1 MDTIVG
7 LPLHPLIVHLVV
19 VIVPVTA
26 LVGVAVSVWPRA
38 RTYLGWFPPLLALV
52 ALIAVP
58 IASSAGEALEEKVPG
73 TSAIERHAELGDI
86 VILGVGPLFGL
97 MALQWLLDQSVVY
110 RRIPLSD
117 DALVWVRRGTGAAV
131 IVAAIASI
139 WLVVLAGDTGARAVW
154 G

>member
-1 MDTIVG
+1 MDTIAG
-7 LPLHPLIVHLVV
+7 LPLHPLVVHFV
-19 VIVPVTA
+19 VIAVPVTA
-26 LVGVAVSVWPRA
+26 LVGIVVSLWPRA

-58 IASSAGEALEEKVPG
+58 IASSAGEALKATMRSTAAV
-73 TSAIERHAELGDI
+73 ERHAELGDI

-97 MALQWLLDQSVVY
+97 MALQWLLHPFVY
-110 RRIPLSD
+110 GRIPLSD
-117 DALVWVRRGTGAAV
+117 DVLVWVRRGTGAAV
-131 IVAAIASI
+131 IVAALASI